1 MKAKNSNF
9 KSTNWRKVFLHSF
22 LFLFFIAIFL
32 LIFMFY
38 LSKNLPSIDELKS
51 FNPEQISKII
61 SSDNQL
67 IHKLQAEKKREVVK
81 IGEVPQVLIDAL
93 LLMEDRNFYE
103 HSGFSFKA
111 TARAVLV
118 DILSMSYKQGAST
131 ITQQLARSMYDK
143 VISQDTSILRKIK
156 ELITAF
162 NIEQTYTKSEIL
174 ELYLNSVFLGHGRY
188 GVQSASQIYFNKN
201 ISELSIDES
210 AMIIG
215 LLPAPNIYSPYSR
228 YKANTH
234 QEAIE
239 RCIKRRNLVLKVLYK
254 NKKIDLYD
262 YTLFSEKK
270 LDILNSYVQNYSGEA
285 PYFNEHIRKE
295 LEKIDKSLGVDI
307 YRDGL
312 TIHTTIDSRIQDI
325 LEQSFEKQI
334 QKNQEV
340 LNKEF
345 LDNPGKL
352 SSAIDGTNFDKDEII
367 EILSNNKIIPKELRN
382 KFLVQGAIIAID
394 PQNGNILGMIGG
406 RQEKEYLD
414 LHGFNRATQAKR
426 QPGSIFKPFIYM
438 TALEN
443 GYTPTTQLLNQPLVV
458 FIDDT
463 THWNPQN
470 HDGSTGLLTTLR
482 YGLKK
487 SLNLISVRIVQELV
501 TPRQVVN
508 KAKSFNLSTNI
519 APVNAIALGVSDVI
533 PLEITLAY
541 AAIANKGIYNKPRS
555 ITHIEDRHGRVI
567 KRFVSEQIEVVDES
581 LNYIML
587 DMMKDVID
595 SGTGGIIRWKY
606 KFMAPM
612 GGKTGTTNNKSDAWF
627 VGFTPQIAI
636 GVWVGVDDPS
646 ISLGRKQF
654 GSVAA
659 LPIFADAITAI
670 YNQGFFHSG
679 SNIVYLD
686 DQEDWSVPGNVVEVE
701 ICNETLEKSGKWCK
715 RIKEIYLEDYAPKI
729 SCHKHKGPI
738 TRFKNK

>member
-1 MKAKNSNF
+1 MTTKNSDFSLTNF
-9 KSTNWRKVFLHSF
+9 GKVFLHSF
-22 LFLFFIAIFL
+22 LFLFFLAISL

-38 LSKNLPSIDELKS
+38 LSKNLPSINELKS

-67 IHKLQAEKKREVVK
+67 IYKLQAEKKREVVK
-81 IGEVPQVLIDAL
+81 IGDIPQILIDAL
-93 LLMEDRNFYE
+93 LLMEDRDFYE

-111 TARAVLV
+111 TARAVFV

-143 VISQDTSILRKIK
+143 IISQDTSILRKIK

-188 GVQSASQIYFNKN
+188 GVQSASQIYFSKN
-201 ISELSIDES
+201 VSELSIDES
-210 AMIIG
+210 ALIIG
-215 LLPAPNIYSPYSR
+215 LLPAPSIYSPYSR
-228 YKANTH
+228 YKVDNK
-234 QEAIE
+234 QSAIE
-239 RCIKRRNLVLKVLYK
+239 RCKRRRNLVLKVLYE
-254 NKKIDLYD
+254 NNKIDLHD
-262 YTLFSEKK
+262 YTILSNRR
-270 LDILNSYVQNYSGEA
+270 LDIQDKNVKNYSGEA

-295 LEKIDKSLGVDI
+295 LEKIDENLGVDI

-312 TIHTTIDSRIQDI
+312 TIHTTIDSRIQAI
-325 LEQSFEKQI
+325 LKEAFQKHIE
-334 QKNQEV
+334 KNQEV
-340 LNKEF
+340 LNQEF
-345 LDNPGKL
+345 LNNPGKL
-352 SSAIDGTNFDKDEII
+352 SSAIKGTDFDKDEII
-367 EILSNNKIIPKELRN
+367 EILSNNEIIPKELRN

-394 PQNGNILGMIGG
+394 PTNGNILGMIGG
-406 RQEKEYLD
+406 REEKEYLD
-414 LHGFNRATQAKR
+414 LHGFNRSTQAKR

-438 TALEN
+438 TALEK
-443 GYTPTTQLLNQPLVV
+443 GHTPTTQLLNQPLVV

-501 TPRQVVN
+501 SPREVAK
-508 KAKSFNLSTNI
+508 KAKSFNLSTKI

-533 PLEITLAY
+533 PIEITSAY
-541 AAIANKGIYNKPRS
+541 AAIANRGIYNKPIS
-555 ITHIEDRHGRVI
+555 ITHIEDQHGRVI
-567 KRFVSEQIEVVDES
+567 KHYMSNQIEVIDES

-595 SGTGGIIRWKY
+595 SGTGGKIRWKY
-606 KFMAPM
+606 KFKPPMA
-612 GGKTGTTNNKSDAWF
+612 GKTGTTNNKTDAWF

-636 GVWVGVDDPS
+636 GVWIGVDDPS
-646 ISLGRKQF
+646 ISLGKKQY

-659 LPIFADAITAI
+659 LPIFADAISSI
-670 YNQGFFHSG
+670 YNQGSFYSG
-679 SNIVYLD
+679 SDIVYLD
-686 DQEDWSVPGNVVEVE
+686 DKADWSIPNNVVEVD
-701 ICNETLEKSGKWCK
+701 ICDETFQKAGKWCK
-715 RIKEIYLEDYAPKI
+715 SMKEIYLKDYSPRANC
-729 SCHKHKGPI
+729 SKHSSPI
-738 TRFKNK
+738 TRSKNK